1 LRGRLRTCYRVR
13 LLGTSCGNEVFD
25 LKTVEVI
32 GYVAA
37 GCTTLSFIPQILK
50 IRRHGGASLSY
61 LMLSI
66 YLVGLGLW
74 LIYGIMLHAN
84 AIIVANAASVLLVA
98 TAIIMKAI
106 VET

>member
-1 LRGRLRTCYRVR
+1 VTA
-13 LLGTSCGNEVFD
+13 
-25 LKTVEVI
+25 VEGI

-37 GCTTLSFIPQILK
+37 CCTTLSFIPQILK
-50 IRRHGGASLSY
+50 IRSHGGASLSY

-74 LIYGIMLHAN
+74 LIYGLMLHAN
-84 AIIVANAASVLLVA
+84 AIIVANAVSLVLVA
-98 TAIIMKAI
+98 AAILMKAI